1 VDNLAKRVRSE
12 EPVNRKKLSLLVAVA
27 AVALVLTACGSSSSN
42 STSPVSS
49 NAANVSDHP
58 GSTSSTA
65 GFQTIRYQT
74 SPGSLDPV
82 EFASYLGDIPGIKI
96 KSVGT
101 VLGGPADIQ
110 GVATGASDI
119 GGAFNGSIVAA
130 IAAGAKL
137 KAVVGYYGSNKLSY
151 SGIYV
156 KAGSSITSAKDLVGK
171 TIAVNTLG
179 ANDTE
184 VADLW
189 LAKEGLTPAQIKQV
203 EFVVVSPTEAAEA
216 LQTGRVTAA
225 FLSFATRQLAIKT
238 MKIQPLMTDIGLL
251 GPYTGGSQVLRPSF
265 IQQHPAETKEL
276 VAGVA
281 KAIHWL
287 QVTPRPTVIA
297 TAEKIAALH
306 GRSST
311 DDSWIPSWTSQG
323 VAELGAYIKPSD
335 FSRWI
340 TAMEISGQLKQGQVS
355 LREIYTNEFNP
366 YAPQ

>member
-1 VDNLAKRVRSE
+1 
-12 EPVNRKKLSLLVAVA
+12 VNPKKLLLLVAIA
-27 AVALVLTACGSSSSN
+27 AVLAMVLTACGSSSN
-42 STSPVSS
+42 STSAASSS
-49 NAANVSDHP
+49 NAANISN
-58 GSTSSTA
+58 GTA

-74 SPGSLDPV
+74 TPGSFDPV
-82 EFASYLGDIPGIKI
+82 EFASYLGDIPGIQI

-110 GVATGASDI
+110 AVATDSSDI
-119 GGAFNGSIVAA
+119 GGAFDGSIIAA

-156 KAGSSITSAKDLVGK
+156 KAESSITSAKDLIGK
-171 TIAVNTLG
+171 TVAVNTLG

-184 VADLW
+184 VASLW

-203 EFVVVSPTEAAEA
+203 EFVVISPTEAAEA
-216 LQTGRVTAA
+216 LQTGRVDAA
-225 FLSFATRQLAIKT
+225 FLSFATRQLALKT
-238 MKIQPLMTDIGLL
+238 IKIQPLMTDIGLL
-251 GPYTGGSQVLRPSF
+251 GPYTGGSLVLRPDF
-265 IQQHPAETKEL
+265 IEEHPAEAKEL
-276 VAGVA
+276 VTGVA

-287 QVTPRPTVIA
+287 QVTPRPTVID
-297 TAEKIAALH
+297 TAEKIAAAH

-311 DDSWIPSWTSQG
+311 DDAWIPSWRSQG
-323 VAELGAYIKPSD
+323 VAETGGYIKPTD

-340 TAMEISGQLKQGQVS
+340 TAMQISGQLKKGQVS
-355 LREIYTNEFNP
+355 LSQIYTNEFNP

>member
-1 VDNLAKRVRSE
+1 L
-12 EPVNRKKLSLLVAVA
+12 NRKKLLLLVVVVSV
-27 AVALVLTACGSSSSN
+27 VALVLTACGSSSSN
-42 STSPVSS
+42 STSPASS
-49 NAANVSDHP
+49 NAANVSGGS
-58 GSTSSTA
+58 GSTSDRA

-74 SPGSLDPV
+74 TPGSFDPI

-110 GVATGASDI
+110 GVATSASDI

-130 IAAGAKL
+130 VAAGAKL

-156 KAGSSITSAKDLVGK
+156 KAGSSITSAKDLIGK
-171 TIAVNTLG
+171 TVAVNTLG

-189 LAKEGLTPAQIKQV
+189 LAKEGLTPEQIKHV
-203 EFVVVSPTEAAEA
+203 EFVVINPTEAAEA
-216 LQTGRVTAA
+216 LQTGRVDSA
-225 FLSFATRQLAIKT
+225 FLSFAARQLAIKT

-251 GPYTGGSQVLRPSF
+251 GPYTGGSLVLRPSF
-265 IQQHPAETKEL
+265 IEQQPAETKEL

-287 QVTPRPTVIA
+287 QVTPRPKVIDVA
-297 TAEKIAALH
+297 KKIAAVH

-311 DDSWIPSWTSQG
+311 DDTWIPSWSSQG
-323 VAELGAYIKPSD
+323 VAELGGYIKPSD
-335 FSRWI
+335 FSRWV
-340 TAMEISGQLKQGQVS
+340 TAMGISGQLKQGQVS
-355 LREIYTNEFNP
+355 LSQLYTNEFNP
-366 YAPQ
+366 YTPR

>member
-1 VDNLAKRVRSE
+1 
-12 EPVNRKKLSLLVAVA
+12 VNRKKLSLLVALA
-27 AVALVLTACGSSSSN
+27 AVVALVLTACGSSS
-42 STSPVSS
+42 TSPTSS
-49 NAANVSDHP
+49 NAANVS
-58 GSTSSTA
+58 GGAGGTS
-65 GFQTIRYQT
+65 GFQTVRYQT
-74 SPGSLDPV
+74 TPGSFDPI

-110 GVATGASDI
+110 AVATDASDI

-156 KAGSSITSAKDLVGK
+156 KAGSSITSAKDLIGK
-171 TIAVNTLG
+171 TLAVNTLG

-203 EFVVVSPTEAAEA
+203 EFVVISPTEAAEA
-216 LQTGRVTAA
+216 LQTGRVDAA
-225 FLSFATRQLAIKT
+225 FLSFAARQLAIKT

-251 GPYTGGSQVLRPSF
+251 GPYTGGSLVLRPSF
-265 IQQHPAETKEL
+265 IAQQPTETKEL

-287 QVTPRPTVIA
+287 QVTPRPKVIDA
-297 TAEKIAALH
+297 AKKIAALH

-311 DDSWIPSWTSQG
+311 DDSWISSWTSQG
-323 VAELGAYIKPSD
+323 VAEPAGYIKPSD
-335 FSRWI
+335 FSRWVK
-340 TAMEISGQLKQGQVS
+340 AMSISGQLKQGQVS
-355 LREIYTNEFNP
+355 LTQLYTNQFNP
-366 YAPQ
+366 YTPR

>member
-1 VDNLAKRVRSE
+1 L
-12 EPVNRKKLSLLVAVA
+12 NRKKLSLLVAVVA
-27 AVALVLTACGSSSSN
+27 VVALVLTACGSSSSN
-42 STSPVSS
+42 STSVDSS
-49 NAANVSDHP
+49 NAASVSG
-58 GSTSSTA
+58 GSGSKP

-74 SPGSLDPV
+74 TPGSFDPIEV
-82 EFASYLGDIPGIKI
+82 ASYLGDLPGIKI

-110 GVATGASDI
+110 AVATDSSDI

-156 KAGSSITSAKDLVGK
+156 KAGSPITSAKDLIGK
-171 TIAVNTLG
+171 TVAVNTLG

-189 LAKEGLTPAQIKQV
+189 LAKEGLTPTQIKQV
-203 EFVVVSPTEAAEA
+203 EFVVISPTEAAEA
-216 LQTGRVTAA
+216 LQTGRVDSA
-225 FLSFATRQLAIKT
+225 FLSFAARQLAIKT

-251 GPYTGGSQVLRPSF
+251 GPYTGGSLVLRPSF
-265 IQQHPAETKEL
+265 IQQQPAETKEL

-287 QVTPRPTVIA
+287 QVTPRPKVIDVA
-297 TAEKIAALH
+297 KKIAALH

-323 VAELGAYIKPSD
+323 VAELGGYIKSSD
-335 FSRWI
+335 FSRWV
-340 TAMEISGQLKQGQVS
+340 TAMGISGQLKKGQVS
-355 LREIYTNEFNP
+355 LSQLYTNEFNP
-366 YAPQ
+366 YTPH